1 MARKRHS
8 KKGVQGVRRR
18 RRSGINGAYSVG
30 KGIGSMVT
38 DVLALGAGMVAAKYV
53 SNKLLTNQSDMIKN
67 GAPVV
72 AGIAISQFIKNP
84 IVKSVGT
91 GMVLSPVVSWGSNA
105 LGIGDLMSDISPE
118 ETSIMED
125 ITIGEVTIAEDITIG
140 GYEGENIYE

>member
-18 RRSGINGAYSVG
+18 RSSRRGMGAVTSGIVG
-30 KGIGSMVT
+30 LGT
-38 DVLALGAGMVAAKYV
+38 DVLALGAGMIAAKYV
-53 SNKLLTNQSDMIKN
+53 SNKFLANQSDMIK
-67 GAPVV
+67 GAAPVV
-72 AGIAISQFIKNP
+72 AGIVLHQFVKNSM
-84 IVKSVGT
+84 VKSVGT
-91 GMVLSPVVSWGSNA
+91 GMILSPVVSYGTTA
-105 LGIGDLMSDISPE
+105 LGIGDLMADISPE